1 MFERNPEIPTRTQAL
16 KNLLCAFYNQKY
28 ELDADACRYADD
40 LVEMA
45 TLGRLLGALPA
56 VSRSLSTVLHL
67 DSTAKSRI
75 EFRGCPG
82 LLLVAATELRL
93 PKLFKDALI
102 FTLGPWEE
110 PEFVLLRKKSEE
122 FPELYPQ
129 LLDGKVIKIT
139 EDAYSKLCAKILSV
153 NKALL
158 ADLAAMDQ
166 EIKVQFKDSRTECCV
181 SDICKAID
189 GDDKLCPPS
198 FYRRLYVAK
207 SKGNVERVL
216 RKHIKP
222 LMENSLTLTPRT
234 GVGEVSQNYFLCVTI
249 ADKELPWDMK
259 EAESWIANVSKSSN
273 SVAAPILT

>member
-1 MFERNPEIPTRTQAL
+1 MIERNPEIPTRTRAF
-16 KNLLCAFYNQKY
+16 KNLLCAMYNKKY
-28 ELDADACRYADD
+28 ELEADACSYADD
-40 LVEMA
+40 LLEMA
-45 TLGRLLGALPA
+45 VLGRLNGALPA

-67 DSTAKSRI
+67 DSTAKPRI
-75 EFRGCPG
+75 EFRGCPR
-82 LLLVAATELRL
+82 LLLVAATDLRL

-122 FPELYPQ
+122 FPEMYPQ

-158 ADLAAMDQ
+158 ADLASMDQ
-166 EIKVQFKDSRTECCV
+166 KIKVQYKDSRTECRV

-198 FYRRLYVAK
+198 FYRRLYHAK
-207 SKGNVERVL
+207 SKGNVEKAL
-216 RKHIKP
+216 RKHIEP
-222 LMENSLTLTPRT
+222 LMENNLTLTPTT
-234 GVGEVSQNYFLCVTI
+234 GVGEAKFPKSISFVSLSQTR
-249 ADKELPWDMK
+249 
-259 EAESWIANVSKSSN
+259 SSHGT
-273 SVAAPILT
+273 SRKPSRGLQM

>member
-1 MFERNPEIPTRTQAL
+1 M
-16 KNLLCAFYNQKY
+16 YNQKY

-45 TLGRLLGALPA
+45 VLGRLNGALPA
-56 VSRSLSTVLHL
+56 VSKSLSTVIHL

-158 ADLAAMDQ
+158 ADLASMDQ
-166 EIKVQFKDSRTECCV
+166 EIKVVQFRDSRTERRV

-189 GDDKLCPPS
+189 GDDKLYPPS
-198 FYRRLYVAK
+198 FYYRLYDAK
-207 SKGNVERVL
+207 LKGNVERAL

-222 LMENSLTLTPRT
+222 LMGNNLTLTPTT

-249 ADKELPWDMK
+249 ADKELPWDIK
-259 EAESWIANVSKSSN
+259 KTESWIANVSKIFN
-273 SVAAPILT
+273 SVVAPI